1 MYELSFDADASWI
14 RAVRVMCK
22 GGIVTTKKIFEIQF
36 QSHIR
41 TLIRKSNY
49 RIYVHDNYRTG

>member
-22 GGIVTTKKIFEIQF
+22 GGIVTMGKFFEIQF
-36 QSHIR
+36 QSYIETFDKKTKLPR
-41 TLIRKSNY
+41 QCS
-49 RIYVHDNYRTG
+49 